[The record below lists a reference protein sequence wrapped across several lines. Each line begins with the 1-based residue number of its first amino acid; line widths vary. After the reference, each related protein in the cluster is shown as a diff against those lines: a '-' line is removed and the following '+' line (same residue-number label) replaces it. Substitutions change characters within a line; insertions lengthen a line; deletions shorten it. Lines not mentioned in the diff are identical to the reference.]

1 MIILSRKEWNEN
13 NLALYLDNLQ
23 DGIPNISLFFK
34 CADVN
39 LNFKLVA
46 VEDTKRNK
54 DRFKYHLEEI
64 KNRDVRKYH
73 STRVYNELTP
83 WTSVE
88 ISREDLNTVN
98 IFCNEKKVKEEKEK
112 ERNRIKQ
119 IEKEKLSRNIL
130 DNGSILTNKGF
141 PELFYLV
148 HVNNIKSILKNGIL
162 SKNEVK
168 KNKLKTTDFS
178 LESAQDRREEI
189 TDPFHEKNLHDYVPL
204 CFTQKLPM
212 LFSIRHRQND
222 LLIIHIGTQSLLK
235 ENRCLFSNGNMAS
248 PSSDLFENYI
258 DDDSLYSLIKEES
271 WNRSTGEHIK
281 IAAEVLIDSMIVVKY
296 ISSISC
302 YSEQTYNRIRP
313 IGKAFNVPVN
323 INRGLF
329 F

>member
-1 MIILSRKEWNEN
+1 MIILSRKEWDEN
-13 NLALYLDNLQ
+13 NLEFYLDNLQ
-23 DGIPNISLFFK
+23 DEIPNISLFFK
-34 CADVN
+34 CAD
-39 LNFKLVA
+39 LNFKLVH
-46 VEDTKRNK
+46 VEDTKRNI

-64 KNRDVRKYH
+64 TNKKIRKYH
-73 STRVYNELTP
+73 STRIYNELVP

-88 ISREDLNTVN
+88 ISREDLNKVN
-98 IFCNEKKVKEEKEK
+98 IFCNEKKAEEERER

-119 IEKEKLSRNIL
+119 IEEEKLSRNIL

-141 PELFYLV
+141 TELLYLA
-148 HVNNIKSILKNGIL
+148 HQDNAESILKHGIL

-178 LESAQDRREEI
+178 LESAQDKREEI
-189 TDPFHEKNLHDYVPL
+189 TDSFHKKNLHDYVPL

-212 LFSIRHRQND
+212 LFSIRHMQND
-222 LLIIHIGTQSLLK
+222 LLIIHIDTQSLIK

-271 WNRSTGEHIK
+271 WNRATGEHIK

-302 YSEQTYNRIRP
+302 YSEQTCNRIRP
-313 IGKAFNVPVN
+313 IGEDFNVPVN